1 MRWDDV
7 GWTPVP
13 SASLAFGPIYIT
25 RSATAD
31 VAPLCLALQPTTGK
45 IYAHALPLPTPT
57 NHASSSA
64 NALLLDRE
72 ELEAATIVEEE
83 VGAAGPTDVHHV
95 WVCTR
100 IPDTED
106 RITLRSGNGKFL
118 ASDPVGIVTADREA
132 RGVQEEWTLV
142 DSKSKRGILVK
153 SSYGKYLNVDLIAG
167 GKIELRADEADEA
180 EGECWSIWMQGEYL
194 AKARKAVVERSG
206 AKAESVA
213 EGLVIIGD
221 MRGAENDYMYV
232 LALSLRKDRGTD
244 DPAMK
249 SQKYQARGQGRL
261 VSSAADIKDLKRA
274 RKEGNLGEAMLERRQ
289 KLKSFVTLL
298 RSRCSLLTTTRGRS
312 DRYC

>member
-1 MRWDDV
+1 MWYAT
-7 GWTPVP
+7 GWIQVP
-13 SASLAFGPIYIT
+13 TAALAFGPIYIT
-25 RSATAD
+25 RPATSD
-31 VAPLCLALQPTTGK
+31 TAPLCLALQPTTGK
-45 IYAHALPLPTPT
+45 IYAHALPLQTPA
-57 NHASSSA
+57 NHASTSA
-64 NALLLDRE
+64 TALLLDRE
-72 ELEAATIVEEE
+72 ELDAATIVEEE

-118 ASDPVGIVTADREA
+118 ACDEVGIVSADREA

-142 DSKSKRGILVK
+142 DSISKRGILVK
-153 SSYGKYLNVDLIAG
+153 SFYGKYLNVDLIAG
-167 GKIELRADEADEA
+167 GKIELRADETLEE

-194 AKARKAVVERSG
+194 AKARKAVVDRSG
-206 AKAESVA
+206 IKAESVA
-213 EGLVIIGD
+213 EGLVIVGD

-232 LALSLRKDRGTD
+232 LSLLHGRNDGTD
-244 DPAMK
+244 EDATD

-289 KLKSFVTLL
+289 KLKSFVTFSFIS
-298 RSRCSLLTTTRGRS
+298 RSG
-312 DRYC
+312 